1 MAMSNNILLKLL
13 QMKSIMYV
21 VKNSNGK
28 IKNRLDITDKK
39 ISEFKNIARKVS
51 KKKHRMK
58 NRI

>member
-1 MAMSNNILLKLL
+1 MSNNILLK
-13 QMKSIMYV
+13 QMKSTMYV

-28 IKNRLDITDKK
+28 IKKRLDITEKK